1 MSEKHVVNMTLDDF
15 LLKRRYGESNV
26 ADFRFVARLGSKTLF
41 SKEPLHLCYLAWGL
55 NHWQSTWFFYKN
67 LHCECH
73 YAL

>member
-15 LLKRRYGESNV
+15 LLERRYGESNV

-55 NHWQSTWFFYKN
+55 NHWQCTWFF
-67 LHCECH
+67 LQEF
-73 YAL
+73 AL